1 MCLNIVVEEVFKDPI
16 ELNNVTDAYSN
27 HTPEFQVVLRSYML
41 HKSYSCDNTETG
53 LNWITVALLLKKAEY
68 QLSLFSQ
75 NANSSDVKL
84 SEVCFGAALFL
95 EA

>member
-1 MCLNIVVEEVFKDPI
+1 MVEEVFKDPI
-16 ELNNVTDAYSN
+16 ELNNVTGACSN
-27 HTPEFQVVLRSYML
+27 HTPELQAVLGGYML

-53 LNWITVALLLKKAEY
+53 LNWITVAVLLKKAEY
-68 QLSLFSQ
+68 RLSLFSQ

-84 SEVCFGAALFL
+84 SEVCLGAAFFL